1 MYKAFYADIK
11 ITATRGKFFPV
22 DTSRLNAIKHIDGV
36 QNVTTEI
43 EDNVFA
49 VNNDQQKVITLIGIE
64 NDYFKVNDLAQY
76 IFDGD
81 TVVSI
86 GHPYTAIAG
95 ADIMNELGLDINTL
109 STLTVNYPNPEITNQ
124 DLDPTSAIGSLDL
137 HPAGVFKVGDEFD
150 GRYVL
155 APLPLVQALFHQK
168 GRCSSIEIKAD
179 PGTVTDIQKQLQ
191 TMLGS
196 AFRVETRYEQNKT
209 LYMAMGTEKLAIYA
223 ILVLVLLIASFNMVG
238 ALSMLVLQKQ
248 KDIAI
253 LRAMGALPATIRTI
267 FLLEGVLW
275 SLIGGLSGI
284 LTGCIICLLQ
294 QKFGIVKLSG
304 SSFVV
309 DAFPVAIQWQDI
321 LRVIATI
328 TAVGLLI
335 SWYPAMRATRVVDP
349 SLKST

>member
-1 MYKAFYADIK
+1 
-11 ITATRGKFFPV
+11 
-22 DTSRLNAIKHIDGV
+22 
-36 QNVTTEI
+36 
-43 EDNVFA
+43 
-49 VNNDQQKVITLIGIE
+49 
-64 NDYFKVNDLAQY
+64 
-76 IFDGD
+76 
-81 TVVSI
+81 
-86 GHPYTAIAG
+86 
-95 ADIMNELGLDINTL
+95 
-109 STLTVNYPNPEITNQ
+109 
-124 DLDPTSAIGSLDL
+124 
-137 HPAGVFKVGDEFD
+137 
-150 GRYVL
+150 
-155 APLPLVQALFHQK
+155 
-168 GRCSSIEIKAD
+168 
-179 PGTVTDIQKQLQ
+179 
-191 TMLGS
+191 
-196 AFRVETRYEQNKT
+196 
-209 LYMAMGTEKLAIYA
+209 
-223 ILVLVLLIASFNMVG
+223 
-238 ALSMLVLQKQ
+238 MLVLQKQ